1 MTEPPIVVA
10 GLTKRYEKTQ
20 VLTGIDL
27 AADRSQVFA
36 LLGPERRGPD
46 HNGPV
51 SER

>member
-27 AADRSQVFA
+27 VADRSEVFA
-36 LLGPERRGPD
+36 LLGL
-46 HNGPV
+46 NGAGQTTMV
-51 SER
+51 R